1 MAKSSIKSKIKVE
14 AKGIE
19 IMRAVAEARE
29 NVKAEVKRNGKGEMK
44 TLGLS
49 AAEGIERARAR
60 AEAKTRGALESPGIQ
75 KNMVTV
81 TMIIYVTVGN

>member
-1 MAKSSIKSKIKVE
+1 MAKASIKYKVKVE

-19 IMRAVAEARE
+19 RMRAVAEAME

-60 AEAKTRGALESPGIQ
+60 AEAKMGGA
-75 KNMVTV
+75 
-81 TMIIYVTVGN
+81 

>member
-1 MAKSSIKSKIKVE
+1 MQGVE

-19 IMRAVAEARE
+19 IMRAVSEARE
-29 NVKAEVKRNGKGEMK
+29 NVKSEVKRNGKGEMK

-60 AEAKTRGALESPGIQ
+60 AGDKMRG
-75 KNMVTV
+75 V
-81 TMIIYVTVGN
+81 

>member
-1 MAKSSIKSKIKVE
+1 MRSVSKS
-14 AKGIE
+14 
-19 IMRAVAEARE
+19 RE

-60 AEAKTRGALESPGIQ
+60 AEANIGGA
-75 KNMVTV
+75 
-81 TMIIYVTVGN
+81 